1 MLVHDFVHFERFAMR
16 PKLLLCTLSLLCS
29 FVVSAQ
35 EHGAIVFYSDV
46 PNTTFYN
53 NNIIEVSDHEI
64 IFDLNIDHSISS
76 IWTRIMV
83 DFMGH
88 IDTFRNAFGGKYLM
102 KANFKTKKIEAIHL
116 SYFNYYTRT
125 NIYLLK
131 RDSTF
136 YYIDPEVDQD
146 DSMMF
151 AGKSRSFTIAK
162 GPKTVLAEFDFDLNL
177 KLFSDYAPSS
187 ETIISN
193 NRVAKANSDG
203 YVFTQNEK
211 GTRKRYEL
219 IHAIPMVSTV
229 YGRPSYLTSLTVADR
244 WGSYE
249 DGHAYN
255 QSGTFDN
262 GLFLS
267 ANAESLTNQ
276 YRVYT
281 VNYLYDNLKVDTLG
295 TFESNA
301 VFTSICDGSDSSFKW
316 VSGLFSNALFYNKA
330 LIADGLGSS
339 RPIPFVAKMNKS
351 GGLSDFQV
359 FDSLFASITISSV
372 EGNLVLHGVSVGAI
386 NEYLEH
392 YLMKSDGSL
401 EQMKNEFSSTS
412 MKHRFSQ
419 GMSSGAIVSSTH
431 LANDVNAGGRVH
443 VNKQG
448 MLVISLTEPFNL
460 PKPQASV
467 LDASLVSCNEAAL
480 KWTSTGDE
488 FYTIL
493 VSLDSVPD
501 YLPLD
506 GMNYNFSP
514 VYAMANRVSSR
525 TRILYQGTDTT
536 LHVSAL
542 VSGSKYFF
550 HVVGGN
556 GPAGSTVY
564 NNAAI
569 STASLRMPVS
579 SYKDSLSI
587 YPARDTAFCS
597 IDTVVFTA
605 AGSNNYVWSNGLKRN
620 VIRIASKEELHFLST
635 MPDNCV
641 VSSDTVLTRP
651 ILQPYLTDLF
661 ARADAP
667 YCPGDTVPITGRSN
681 LSGGYVWSTGDTLP
695 TIYVTASGT
704 YQLQS
709 INAFCKDEKSIQINF
724 SQFPTF
730 DFAEDTL
737 SLQYDAKHT
746 IALNTDADKWEW
758 TYFNTQGHGAP
769 VSIVATTSGYLI
781 AQGFQDS
788 PCVSKDSVYLK
799 IYKPDSLLIPNAF
812 TPDGDGLNDVWSI
825 SSFYGAEYTVEV
837 YDRWGALLHLSNA
850 DEKGWNGKKNGALL
864 PTGAYYYIVKQKG
877 AEAVKSGCLYL
888 LD

>member
-1 MLVHDFVHFERFAMR
+1 MR

-46 PNTTFYN
+46 PSTTFFN

-64 IFDLNIDHSISS
+64 IFDLNVDHSISS

-88 IDTFRNAFGGKYLM
+88 IDTFRNPFGGKYLM

-116 SYFNYYTRT
+116 SYFNYFTRT
-125 NIYLLK
+125 NIYMVK

-151 AGKSRSFTIAK
+151 AGKSRSFTLAK
-162 GPKTVLAEFDFDLNL
+162 GPKTILAEFDFDLNV
-177 KLFSDYAPSS
+177 KLFADYAPSAES
-187 ETIISN
+187 IIDN
-193 NRVAKANSDG
+193 NRVAKASSDG
-203 YVFTQNEK
+203 FMFTQNEK

-219 IHAIPMVSTV
+219 VHAIPLVSTV

-249 DGHAYN
+249 DGHSYN

-267 ANAESLTNQ
+267 ANAETLTNQ
-276 YRVYT
+276 YRAYT
-281 VNYLYDNLKVDTLG
+281 VNYMYDNLRVDTLG

-330 LIADGLGSS
+330 LVADGLGSS

-359 FDSLFASITISSV
+359 FDSLFSSITISSI
-372 EGNLVLHGVSVGAI
+372 EGNLIIHGVSVGAI

-392 YLMKSDGSL
+392 YLVKSDGTL

-412 MKHRFSQ
+412 MTHRFSQ
-419 GMSSGAIVSSTH
+419 EMSSGAIVSSTH
-431 LANDVNAGGRVH
+431 LDNDVNAGGRVH
-443 VNKQG
+443 FNRQS
-448 MLVISLTEPFNL
+448 MLIISLTEPFNL

-467 LDASLVSCNEAAL
+467 IDVNLISCNEAAL
-480 KWTSTGDE
+480 NWTSSGDE

-493 VSLDSVPD
+493 ASLDSIPD
-501 YLPLD
+501 YLPQD

-514 VYAMANRVSSR
+514 IYSQSNKVSSR
-525 TRILYQGTDTT
+525 TRIMYQGTDTA
-536 LHVSAL
+536 LNVSAL
-542 VSGSKYFF
+542 VSGRKYFF

-564 NNAAI
+564 NNAAMSSTSLVVPI
-569 STASLRMPVS
+569 SL
-579 SYKDSLSI
+579 YKDSLSI
-587 YPARDTAFCS
+587 FPNKDTAFCS
-597 IDTVVFTA
+597 IDTIVFTA
-605 AGSNNYVWSNGLKRN
+605 VGSDNYVWSHGLKQEVVR
-620 VIRIASKEELHFLST
+620 VASKEDLYFIST
-635 MPDNCV
+635 MPDKCV
-641 VSSDTVLTRP
+641 VSSDTVATRP
-651 ILQPYLTDLF
+651 ILQPNLTDLF
-661 ARADAP
+661 ARVNAP

-681 LSGGYVWSTGDTLP
+681 LTRGYLWSTGDTLP
-695 TIYVTASGT
+695 TIYVTSSGT

-709 INAFCKDEKSIQINF
+709 VNAFCKDQRSIQINY
-724 SQFPTF
+724 SKFPTF
-730 DFAEDTL
+730 NFSSDTL
-737 SLQYDAKHT
+737 LLQYDIET
-746 IALNTDADKWEW
+746 SIDLNTDASRWEW
-758 TYFNTQGHGAP
+758 KYGETLGVGLP
-769 VSIVATTSGYLI
+769 VSIKAGTTDYLVVE
-781 AQGFQDS
+781 GFQDS

-799 IYKPDSLLIPNAF
+799 VYKPDSLLIPNAF
-812 TPDGDGLNDVWSI
+812 TPDGDGLNDVWNI

-837 YDRWGALLHLSNA
+837 YDRWGALLHFSDTNGQ
-850 DEKGWNGKKNGALL
+850 GWNGKKNGDAL
-864 PTGAYYYIVKQKG
+864 PTGAYYYLVKQKG
-877 AEAVKSGCLYL
+877 DEAVKSGCLYL